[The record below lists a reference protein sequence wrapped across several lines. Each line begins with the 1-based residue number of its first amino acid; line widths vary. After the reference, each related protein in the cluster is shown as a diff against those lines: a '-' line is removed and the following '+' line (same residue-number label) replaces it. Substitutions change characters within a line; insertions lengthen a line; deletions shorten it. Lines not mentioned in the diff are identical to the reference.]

1 MPSNPYLKYTGMAF
15 QWIITLGLAVYGGLK
30 ADKYFRFKFP
40 WFTITLPL
48 VALSAMLYKV
58 YKDAEKESKSSK

>member
-1 MPSNPYLKYTGMAF
+1 MQNNPYLKYTGMTF
-15 QWIITLGLAVYGGLK
+15 QWLLTLGLAVYGGLK
-30 ADKYFRFKFP
+30 ADKYFRFRFP

-58 YKDAEKESKSSK
+58 YKDAEQPPNASS